1 MILYTPRH
9 KPSLCTLVHLISDL
23 REDVAVAKSQRDTLI
38 QKVNDL
44 EESHSTLSDADR
56 DLLKGIAS
64 LNETTNS
71 NKKECND
78 ALLGVKQDIV
88 ANIELNKN
96 RSDTKLLEANQWT
109 KDTFHKIGKAQSKFN
124 SGHVCLIIH

>member
-1 MILYTPRH
+1 M
-9 KPSLCTLVHLISDL
+9 
-23 REDVAVAKSQRDTLI
+23 AKSQTDKLI

-44 EESHSTLSDADR
+44 EESHATLSDADQ

-71 NKKECND
+71 NNKECHD

-88 ANIELNKN
+88 AKIELNKN
-96 RSDTKLLEANQWT
+96 RSVEANQRT
-109 KDTFHKIGKAQSKFN
+109 KDTLHKIGKAQSKFN
-124 SGHVCLIIH
+124 SRHICHITEANNIIYFVHYI